1 MEENKT
7 ITIQGKTI
15 DYSKLSDEKLLQ
27 LYREIKK
34 RESILYK
41 RIIKQDQEYH
51 FLSNK

>member
-1 MEENKT
+1 MGENKT

-15 DYSKLSDEKLLQ
+15 DYGKLSDEKLLQ

-41 RIIKQDQEYH
+41 RIVKQNEEYH
-51 FLSNK
+51 FFLNK